1 MANKN
6 FVVHNG
12 LEVGPVQIFAGNGE
26 ILTSGN
32 ITSTST
38 NSITT
43 SYVQK
48 IALQFPSA
56 LGAPAW
62 YKIGTFS
69 VVSGSGAG
77 ETVELTLVAGQ
88 GYAAESLVKDIV
100 EIRFLNGAS
109 TNIASNYYS
118 LGYREGVQGV
128 KILSTNGIATG
139 TEWDVYFLLGTD
151 LGNGFVEIKLS
162 PDAKFTWIN
171 TVDSDPGVAAA
182 NLVVASNKFVTA
194 SSNVVVKSGDL
205 YVGGNIYQQGSQVS
219 TTSASGL
226 LTKIVQGNDTIGP
239 YNLGSTPADKDQVAV
254 WWNGI
259 YQPKDTY
266 SIAGTNITFTEP
278 IPLGSNAEV
287 KILAGSGVS
296 ALGTLADIDFTTTP
310 ADGQF
315 LQYNALT
322 NKWQANSSTSIQV
335 VQNTA
340 LVYAVA
346 LGGF

>member
-12 LEVGPVQIFAGNGE
+12 LEVGPVKIFAGNGE
-26 ILTSGN
+26 ILTTGN

-38 NSITT
+38 TAITT
-43 SYVQK
+43 SYIQK
-48 IALQFPSA
+48 IGLQFPSGLA
-56 LGAPAW
+56 SPSW

-69 VVSGSGAG
+69 VNSGSGAG
-77 ETVELTLVAGQ
+77 ETVEITLVAGQ
-88 GYAAESLVKDIV
+88 GYAAESLAKDTV
-100 EIRFLNGAS
+100 EIRFSNGS
-109 TNIASNYYS
+109 SPNIQSNYYS

-128 KILSTNGIATG
+128 KVLSTNGLGTG
-139 TEWDVYFLLGTD
+139 TSWDVYFLLGSD
-151 LGNGFVEIKLS
+151 LGQGYVEIKLS

-171 TVDSDPGVAAA
+171 ALDSDPGPAAA
-182 NLVVASNKFVTA
+182 NLVVATNKFVTA

-219 TTSASGL
+219 TTAASGM
-226 LTKIVQGNDTIGP
+226 LTKVIQGNDSTGP
-239 YNLGSTPADKDQVAV
+239 FNLGSTPADKDQVSV

-259 YQPKDTY
+259 YQPRDTY
-266 SIAGTNITFTEP
+266 SIAGTNITFTEA
-278 IPLGSNAEV
+278 IPTGSNAEV

-296 ALGTLADIDFTTTP
+296 ALGTLADIDFTSSP

-315 LQYNALT
+315 LQYNST
-322 NKWQANSSTSIQV
+322 TQKWSANSSTSISV

-340 LVYAVA
+340 LVYAIA

>member
-1 MANKN
+1 MAEKN
-6 FVVHNG
+6 FIVHNG
-12 LEVGPVQIFAGNGE
+12 LEVGPVKIFAGNGE

-32 ITSTST
+32 ITSTSAT
-38 NSITT
+38 AITT
-43 SYVQK
+43 SYIQK
-48 IALQFPSA
+48 ISLQFPTA
-56 LGAPAW
+56 LGSPTW

-69 VVSGSGAG
+69 VNSGSGAG
-77 ETVELTLVAGQ
+77 ETVEFTLVAGQ
-88 GYAAESLVKDIV
+88 GYAADSNVKDIV

-109 TNIASNYYS
+109 TNIESNYYS

-128 KILSTNGIATG
+128 KVKSTDGLGTG
-139 TEWDVYFLLGTD
+139 TSWDVYFYLATD
-151 LGNGFVEIKLS
+151 LGKGFVEVKLS

-171 TVDSDPGVAAA
+171 TSDSDPGSAAA

-194 SSNVVVKSGDL
+194 SSNVVIKTGNL

-219 TTSASGL
+219 TTSSAGL
-226 LTKIVQGNDTIGP
+226 LTKIVQGNDSVGP
-239 YNLGSTPADKDQVAV
+239 YNLGATPADIDQVAV
-254 WWNGI
+254 YWNGI

-266 SIAGTNITFTEP
+266 SIVGTNITFTEA

-287 KILAGSGVS
+287 KILAGGGVN
-296 ALGTLADIDFTTTP
+296 ALGTLADIDFTSSP

-315 LQYNALT
+315 LQYFAST
-322 NKWQANSSTSIQV
+322 GKWRANSSTSITV

>member
-12 LEVGPVQIFAGNGE
+12 LEVGPVKIFAGNGE
-26 ILTSGN
+26 ILTTGN

-38 NSITT
+38 TAITT
-43 SYVQK
+43 SYIQK
-48 IALQFPSA
+48 IGLQFPSGLA
-56 LGAPAW
+56 SPEW

-69 VVSGSGAG
+69 VNSGPGAG
-77 ETVELTLVAGQ
+77 ETVEITLVAGQ

-109 TNIASNYYS
+109 TNIQSNYYS
-118 LGYREGVQGV
+118 LGYKEGVQGV
-128 KILSTNGIATG
+128 KVKSVSGVGTATS
-139 TEWDVYFLLGTD
+139 WDVYFYLGSD
-151 LGNGFVEIKLS
+151 LGNGFVEVKLS
-162 PDAKFTWIN
+162 NDAKFTWIN
-171 TVDSDPGVAAA
+171 TADSDPGSAAA
-182 NLVVASNKFVTA
+182 NLVVATNKFVTA
-194 SSNVVVKSGDL
+194 SSNVVVRSGDL

-219 TTSASGL
+219 TTAASGL
-226 LTKIVQGNDTIGP
+226 LTKIVVGNGTIGP
-239 YNLGSTPADKDQVAV
+239 YNLGSTPANIDQIAV

-266 SIAGTNITFTEP
+266 SVLGTNITFTEP
-278 IPLGSNAEV
+278 IPTGSNAEV

-296 ALGTLADIDFTTTP
+296 ALGTLADIDFSTNP
-310 ADGQF
+310 GDGQF

-322 NKWQANSSTSIQV
+322 GKWRANSSTSISV

-340 LVYAVA
+340 LTYAVA

>member
-26 ILTSGN
+26 ILTTGN
-32 ITSTST
+32 ITSTALT
-38 NSITT
+38 SITT

-48 IALQFPSA
+48 IGFQFPSA
-56 LGAPAW
+56 LGSSTW
-62 YKIGTFS
+62 YKIGTFN
-69 VVSGSGAG
+69 VNSGLGAG
-77 ETVELTLVAGQ
+77 ETVEIIVTAGQ

-100 EIRFLNGAS
+100 EIRFLNGGS
-109 TNIASNYYS
+109 TNIESNYYS

-128 KILSTNGIATG
+128 KVVSTSGLGTG
-139 TEWDVYFLLGTD
+139 TEWDVYFLLGSD
-151 LGNGFVEIKLS
+151 LGKGFVELKLS

-171 TVDSDPGVAAA
+171 TVGTDPGSAAA
-182 NLVVASNKFVTA
+182 NLVVATNKFVTA

-219 TTSASGL
+219 TSASSGL
-226 LTKIVQGNDTIGP
+226 LTKIVQGNDTVGP
-239 YNLGSTPADKDQVAV
+239 YNLGNTPADKDQVAV

-259 YQPKDTY
+259 YQPRDTY

-287 KILAGSGVS
+287 KILAGGGVN
-296 ALGTLADIDFTTTP
+296 ALGTLADIDFTSSP

-315 LQYNALT
+315 LQFNALT
-322 NKWQANSSTSIQV
+322 NKWSANSSTSISV

-346 LGGF
+346 LGGL

>member
-12 LEVGPVQIFAGNGE
+12 LEVGPVKIFAGNGE

-32 ITSTST
+32 ISSTST
-38 NSITT
+38 TSITT
-43 SYVQK
+43 SYIQK
-48 IALQFPSA
+48 IGLQFPSA
-56 LGAPAW
+56 LGSPTW

-69 VVSGSGAG
+69 VNSGVGAG
-77 ETVELTLVAGQ
+77 ETVEFTLVAGQ

-100 EIRFLNGAS
+100 EIRFLNGGS
-109 TNIASNYYS
+109 TNVESNYYS

-128 KILSTNGIATG
+128 KVKSVDGLGTG
-139 TEWDVYFLLGTD
+139 TSWDVYFYLGSD
-151 LGNGFVEIKLS
+151 LGKGYVELKLS
-162 PDAKFTWIN
+162 ADAKFTWIN
-171 TVDSDPGVAAA
+171 TSDSDPGSAAA
-182 NLVVASNKFVTA
+182 NLVVATNKFVTA
-194 SSNVVVKSGDL
+194 SSNVVIKSGNL
-205 YVGGNIYQQGSQVS
+205 YVGGNIFQQGSQVS
-219 TTSASGL
+219 TTAGSGL
-226 LTKIVQGNDTIGP
+226 ITKVVQGNDTTGP
-239 YNLGSTPADKDQVAV
+239 FNLGNTPADKDQVAV

-278 IPLGSNAEV
+278 IPSGSNVEV
-287 KILAGSGVS
+287 KILAGSGVTAIGS
-296 ALGTLADIDFTTTP
+296 LADVDFTSAP
-310 ADGQF
+310 SDGQF
-315 LQYNALT
+315 LQYSVAT
-322 NKWQANSSTSIQV
+322 GKWRANSSTSITV

>member
-1 MANKN
+1 MAEKN

-12 LEVGPVQIFAGNGE
+12 LEVGTVKIFAGNGE

-32 ITSTST
+32 ITSTSST
-38 NSITT
+38 SITT

-56 LGAPAW
+56 LGAPEW
-62 YKIGTFS
+62 YKIGTFE
-69 VVSGSGAG
+69 VNSGSGAG

-88 GYAAESLVKDIV
+88 GYAGESTVKDIV

-109 TNIASNYYS
+109 TNIESNYYS
-118 LGYREGVQGV
+118 LGFREGVQGV
-128 KILSTNGIATG
+128 KLKSTTSSGTG
-139 TEWDVYFLLGTD
+139 TSWDVFFYLGTD
-151 LGNGFVEIKLS
+151 LGKGYVEIKLS
-162 PDAKFTWIN
+162 ADAKFTWVN
-171 TVDSDPGVAAA
+171 TLDSDPGAAAA
-182 NLVVASNKFVTA
+182 NLVVATNKFVTA
-194 SSNVVVKSGDL
+194 SSNVVIKSGNL
-205 YVGGNIYQQGSQVS
+205 YVGGNIYQSGSQVS
-219 TTSASGL
+219 TTAASGL
-226 LTKIVQGNDTIGP
+226 LTKIVVGNDTAGP
-239 YNLGSTPADKDQVAV
+239 FNLGSTPADKDQVAV

-259 YQPKDTY
+259 YQPKETY

-278 IPLGSNAEV
+278 IPIGSNVEV

-296 ALGTLADIDFTTTP
+296 ALGTLADIDFTSSP

-322 NKWQANSSTSIQV
+322 NKWQANSSTSISV

>member
-26 ILTSGN
+26 ILTTGN
-32 ITSTST
+32 ITSTALT
-38 NSITT
+38 SITT

-48 IALQFPSA
+48 LGFQFPSN
-56 LGAPAW
+56 LGSPAW
-62 YKIGTFS
+62 YKIGNFS
-69 VVSGSGAG
+69 VGSGSGAG
-77 ETVELTLVAGQ
+77 ETVEITLVAGQ

-109 TNIASNYYS
+109 TNIQSNYYS
-118 LGYREGVQGV
+118 LGYREGVLAV
-128 KILSTNGIATG
+128 KVKDTTSIGTG
-139 TEWDVYFLLGTD
+139 NSWDVYFYLATD
-151 LGNGFVEIKLS
+151 LGKGYVELKLS
-162 PDAKFTWIN
+162 PDAKFTWVN
-171 TVDSDPGVAAA
+171 TIDSDPGPASA
-182 NLVVASNKFVTA
+182 NTVVASNKFVTA
-194 SSNVVVKSGDL
+194 SSNVVIKSGNL
-205 YVGGNIYQQGSQVS
+205 YVGGNIFQQGSQVS
-219 TTSASGL
+219 TSASSGL
-226 LTKIVQGNDTIGP
+226 LTKIVQGNDTVGP
-239 YNLGSTPADKDQVAV
+239 YNLGSTPADADQVAV
-254 WWNGI
+254 YWNGI

-287 KILAGSGVS
+287 KILAGGGVN
-296 ALGTLADIDFTTTP
+296 ALGTLADIDFTSSP

-346 LGGF
+346 LGGL

>member
-12 LEVGPVQIFAGNGE
+12 LEVGPVKIFAGNGE
-26 ILTSGN
+26 ILTTGN
-32 ITSTST
+32 IGSTST
-38 NSITT
+38 TSITT
-43 SYVQK
+43 SYIQK
-48 IALQFPSA
+48 IGLQFPTA
-56 LGAPAW
+56 LGSSTW

-69 VVSGSGAG
+69 VSSGVGAG
-77 ETVELTLVAGQ
+77 ETVEFTLVAGQ

-100 EIRFLNGAS
+100 EIRFLNGGS
-109 TNIASNYYS
+109 TNIESNYYS
-118 LGYREGVQGV
+118 LGYKEGVQGV
-128 KILSTNGIATG
+128 KVKSTNGLGTG
-139 TEWDVYFLLGTD
+139 TSWDVYFYLGTD
-151 LGNGFVEIKLS
+151 LGKGYVELKLS
-162 PDAKFTWIN
+162 SDSNFTWIN
-171 TVDSDPGVAAA
+171 TIDSDPGSAAA
-182 NLVVASNKFVTA
+182 NLVVATNKFVTA

-219 TTSASGL
+219 TTAGSGL
-226 LTKIVQGNDTIGP
+226 LTKILQGNDTVGP
-239 YNLGSTPADKDQVAV
+239 YNLANTPADKDQVAV

-266 SIAGTNITFTEP
+266 SIAGTNITFTEA
-278 IPLGSNAEV
+278 IPSGSNVEV

-296 ALGTLADIDFTTTP
+296 AIGSLADVNFTSAP

-315 LQYNALT
+315 LQYDAGT
-322 NKWQANSSTSIQV
+322 QKWRANSSTSITV

>member
-1 MANKN
+1 MSNKN

-12 LEVGPVQIFAGNGE
+12 LEVGPVKIFSGNGE
-26 ILTSGN
+26 ILTTGN

-38 NSITT
+38 SAITT
-43 SYVQK
+43 TYVQK
-48 IALQFPSA
+48 ISLQFPTA
-56 LGAPAW
+56 LGAAAW

-69 VVSGSGAG
+69 VEAGAGAG
-77 ETVELTLVAGQ
+77 ETIELTLVAGQ

-100 EIRFLNGAS
+100 EIRFLNGSS
-109 TNIASNYYS
+109 TNIQSNFYS
-118 LGYREGVQGV
+118 LGFREGIQNV
-128 KILSTNGIATG
+128 KIKSTDGLGTG
-139 TEWDVYFLLGTD
+139 TSWDVYFYLGTD
-151 LGNGFVEIKLS
+151 LGKGYVELKLS
-162 PDAKFTWIN
+162 ADAKFTWIN
-171 TVDSDPGVAAA
+171 TADSDPGAAAA

-194 SSNVVVKSGDL
+194 TSNVVVKSGDL
-205 YVGGNIYQQGSQVS
+205 YVGGNIYTQGSQVS
-219 TTSASGL
+219 TTAASGL
-226 LTKIVQGNDTIGP
+226 LTKIVQGNGSTGP

-266 SIAGTNITFTEP
+266 SIAGTNITFTEA
-278 IPLGSNAEV
+278 IPTGSNAEV

-296 ALGTLADIDFTTTP
+296 ALGTLADIDFTSAP

-315 LQYNALT
+315 LQYNAGT
-322 NKWQANSSTSIQV
+322 GKWRANSSTSISV

>member
-26 ILTSGN
+26 ILTTGN
-32 ITSTST
+32 ITSTALT
-38 NSITT
+38 SITT

-48 IALQFPSA
+48 IGFQFPSA
-56 LGAPAW
+56 LGSSTW
-62 YKIGTFS
+62 YKIGTFN
-69 VVSGSGAG
+69 VNSGLGAG
-77 ETVELTLVAGQ
+77 ETVEIIVTAGQ

-100 EIRFLNGAS
+100 EIRFLNGGS
-109 TNIASNYYS
+109 TNIESNYYS

-128 KILSTNGIATG
+128 KVVSTSGLGTG
-139 TEWDVYFLLGTD
+139 TEWDVYFLLGSD
-151 LGNGFVEIKLS
+151 LGKGFVELKLS

-171 TVDSDPGVAAA
+171 TSDSDPGSAAA
-182 NLVVASNKFVTA
+182 NLVVATNKFVTA

-219 TTSASGL
+219 TAASSGL
-226 LTKIVQGNDTIGP
+226 LTKVVQGNDTTGP
-239 YNLGSTPADKDQVAV
+239 YNLGNTPADKDQVAV

-259 YQPKDTY
+259 YQPRDTY

-287 KILAGSGVS
+287 KILAGGGVN
-296 ALGTLADIDFTTTP
+296 ALGTLADIDFASAP

-315 LQYNALT
+315 LQFNALT
-322 NKWQANSSTSIQV
+322 NKWSANSSTSISV

-346 LGGF
+346 LGGL

>member
-48 IALQFPSA
+48 IALQFPAA

-62 YKIGTFS
+62 YKIGTLS

-77 ETVELTLVAGQ
+77 ETLEVTLVAGQ
-88 GYAAESLVKDIV
+88 GYATESLVKDIV

-109 TNIASNYYS
+109 TNIDSNYYS

-128 KILSTNGIATG
+128 KVLSTSGIGTG

-151 LGNGFVEIKLS
+151 LGKGFVEVKLS

-171 TVDSDPGVAAA
+171 AVDSDPGPAAA
-182 NLVVASNKFVTA
+182 NLVVATNKFVTA

-226 LTKIVQGNDTIGP
+226 LTKIVQGNGTIGP
-239 YNLGSTPADKDQVAV
+239 FNLGNTPADKDQVAV

-278 IPLGSNAEV
+278 IPIGSNAEV

-315 LQYNALT
+315 LQYNSLT
-322 NKWQANSSTSIQV
+322 NKWRANSSTSISV

>member
-1 MANKN
+1 MASKN

-12 LEVGPVQIFAGNGE
+12 LEVGPVKIFAGNGE
-26 ILTSGN
+26 ILTTGN

-38 NSITT
+38 TAITT

-48 IALQFPSA
+48 IALQFSTA
-56 LGAPAW
+56 LASPTW

-69 VVSGSGAG
+69 VNSGVGAG
-77 ETVELTLVAGQ
+77 ETVEFTLVAGQ

-100 EIRFLNGAS
+100 EIRFLNGGS
-109 TNIASNYYS
+109 TNIESNYYS

-128 KILSTNGIATG
+128 KALSTNGLGTG
-139 TEWDVYFLLGTD
+139 TSWDVYFLLGSD
-151 LGNGFVEIKLS
+151 LGKGFVELKLS
-162 PDAKFTWIN
+162 ADAKFTWIN
-171 TVDSDPGVAAA
+171 TSDSDPGSAAA
-182 NLVVASNKFVTA
+182 NLVVATNKFVTA

-219 TTSASGL
+219 TTAASGL
-226 LTKIVQGNDTIGP
+226 LTKIVQGNGTVGP
-239 YNLGSTPADKDQVAV
+239 YNLGSTPADQDQVAV

-259 YQPKDTY
+259 YQPKNTY
-266 SIAGTNITFTEP
+266 TIAGTNITFTEA
-278 IPLGSNAEV
+278 IPTGSNAEV

-296 ALGTLADIDFTTTP
+296 ALGTLADIDFTSTP

-315 LQYNALT
+315 LQYNASL
-322 NKWQANSSTSIQV
+322 NKWRANSSTSITV

-346 LGGF
+346 LGGL

>member
-1 MANKN
+1 MASKN

-26 ILTSGN
+26 ILTTGN
-32 ITSTST
+32 ITSTALT
-38 NSITT
+38 SITT
-43 SYVQK
+43 SYIQK
-48 IALQFPSA
+48 IGFQFPSS
-56 LGAPAW
+56 LGSSTW
-62 YKIGTFS
+62 YRIGTFN
-69 VVSGSGAG
+69 VNSGPGAG
-77 ETVELTLVAGQ
+77 ETVEIIVTAGQ

-100 EIRFLNGAS
+100 EIRFLNGGS
-109 TNIASNYYS
+109 TNIESNYYS

-128 KILSTNGIATG
+128 KVVSTSGVGTG
-139 TEWDVYFLLGTD
+139 TEWDVYFLLGSD
-151 LGNGFVEIKLS
+151 LGKGFVELKLS

-171 TVDSDPGVAAA
+171 TVGTDPGSAAA
-182 NLVVASNKFVTA
+182 NLVVATNKFVTA

-219 TTSASGL
+219 TAASSGL
-226 LTKIVQGNDTIGP
+226 LTKVVQGNDTVGP
-239 YNLGSTPADKDQVAV
+239 YNLGNTPADKDQVAV

-259 YQPKDTY
+259 YQPRDTY

-287 KILAGSGVS
+287 KILAGGGVN
-296 ALGTLADIDFTTTP
+296 ALGTLADIDFASAP

-315 LQYNALT
+315 LQFNALT
-322 NKWQANSSTSIQV
+322 NKWSANSSTSISV

-346 LGGF
+346 LGGL